1 MIVEVP
7 FYWVDKYP
15 DRGGS
20 SAVPVAQVLDK
31 IFPVPGNADPAPPLF
46 RELQDKLASAQKRAR
61 DGAGARRQKS
71 RKKQKMPTQALWELL
86 KGVFEGGAG
95 TFRK

>member
-1 MIVEVP
+1 MIIEAP

-31 IFPVPGNADPAPPLF
+31 IFPDPGNADPAPPLF
-46 RELQDKLASAQKRAR
+46 RELQDKLASAQKRAKAIVLKDPDIKR
-61 DGAGARRQKS
+61 VQ
-71 RKKQKMPTQALWELL
+71 WELDRDWL
-86 KGVFEGGAG
+86 SAHGI
-95 TFRK
+95 TLPLSQ